1 MKKLQKIMVGLICLL
16 LVCALVVGCG
26 GGSKKSDPVTLTD
39 PTNPNPPSGSAKIVL
54 ELNAGEEFDALKALT
69 LPATYKGFTFGAN
82 IEFDTNTKNYG
93 GNTYTAR
100 IKLGGSDRETRGI
113 TFSAKAGD
121 KLTVLAMSSSSTG
134 TGRELM
140 VAPVSGDGVSMGEV
154 PTSSLERFEYN
165 IPADGDYVIYSSK
178 DGINIYYIQLYGVR
192 PDEPATKYTLT
203 VNAENGSVDKDPD
216 AESYDAGTTVTLTAT
231 AAAGYKFSHWSGD
244 LTGSENP
251 TTITMNSNKTVTA
264 VFVEE
269 TVTPVKYKLTVNI
282 VGEGSVTRD
291 PANESYEYDQ
301 GTVVTLTATPE
312 NGFKFNGWSGAASGT
327 DATVTVTMDADKTM
341 TAEFELLPRV
351 PMPFSDN
358 FDTAASNT
366 FFTTAYK
373 AMPDDS
379 SIPFYKKTGGTVTV
393 AGGQV
398 TIASG
403 RFTVGD
409 KGTATADSVK
419 PNGVFDLSIPY
430 KISFKIVSIDGTDTT
445 KEFQVY
451 VDNNTTSSGNSYHKN
466 NSVLYR
472 KKGTELPVGETV
484 TISSIYGTKASFI
497 QLRTETG
504 LTVTIDDLV
513 IEYQ

>member
-26 GGSKKSDPVTLTD
+26 GGSKKSDPVTPTD
-39 PTNPNPPSGSAKIVL
+39 PTNPNPPSG
-54 ELNAGEEFDALKALT
+54 
-69 LPATYKGFTFGAN
+69 
-82 IEFDTNTKNYG
+82 
-93 GNTYTAR
+93 
-100 IKLGGSDRETRGI
+100 
-113 TFSAKAGD
+113 
-121 KLTVLAMSSSSTG
+121 
-134 TGRELM
+134 
-140 VAPVSGDGVSMGEV
+140 
-154 PTSSLERFEYN
+154 
-165 IPADGDYVIYSSK
+165 
-178 DGINIYYIQLYGVR
+178 
-192 PDEPATKYTLT
+192 
-203 VNAENGSVDKDPD
+203 
-216 AESYDAGTTVTLTAT
+216 
-231 AAAGYKFSHWSGD
+231 
-244 LTGSENP
+244 
-251 TTITMNSNKTVTA
+251 
-264 VFVEE
+264 
-269 TVTPVKYKLTVNI
+269 KYKLTVNI

-358 FDTAASNT
+358 FNTAASNT

-430 KISFKIVSIDGTDTT
+430 KISFKIVSINGTDTT

-484 TISSIYGTKASFI
+484 TDRKS
-497 QLRTETG
+497 
-504 LTVTIDDLV
+504 VV
-513 IEYQ
+513 